1 MKNVSTRPGPKAV
14 ITGPLDASPFSLDDD
29 CILVAELEATSS
41 RRSQVVKDRSVKDL
55 LGPVGAPIVIGR
67 TDDQAREDI
76 KKKGWKAKLDRRR
89 RFARG
94 APASPARPRSAG

>member
-1 MKNVSTRPGPKAV
+1 MIVLWWLSER
-14 ITGPLDASPFSLDDD
+14 LSPRED
-29 CILVAELEATSS
+29 
-41 RRSQVVKDRSVKDL
+41 RRSSKTDPSKTYWA
-55 LGPVGAPIVIGR
+55 VGVPIVIGK
-67 TDDQAREDI
+67 TDDQAREEI

>member
-1 MKNVSTRPGPKAV
+1 MTRSKMTQSGHH
-14 ITGPLDASPFSLDDD
+14 GSPLERYL
-29 CILVAELEATSS
+29 AEIAG
-41 RRSQVVKDRSVKDL
+41 VKDRSSVKDL
-55 LGPVGAPIVIGR
+55 LGPVGADNYR
-67 TDDQAREDI
+67 QDHDQAREDI